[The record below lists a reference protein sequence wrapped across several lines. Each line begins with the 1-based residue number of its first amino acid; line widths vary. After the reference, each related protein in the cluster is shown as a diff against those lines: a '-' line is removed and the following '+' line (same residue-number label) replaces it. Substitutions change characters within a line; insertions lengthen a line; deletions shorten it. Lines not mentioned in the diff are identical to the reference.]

1 MNKIPSKLLLLL
13 ATALCGIGLFVFVS
27 LVAETARD
35 SHTPQN
41 LATDTNS
48 GLEVQEP
55 AVTSARTKIS
65 QKTVATLDTQKH
77 GWGFVRNKQHQRP
90 GISREQEN
98 ILTKYP
104 VIFTFPSKKKEIA
117 LTFDLGYE
125 NGYTPKIL
133 DTLKAHKV
141 SATFFVTGYWLK
153 KNPELCRRMMAEGH
167 IVGNHTMDHP
177 SLAEVSQA
185 RFTRELQGVENLI
198 VKTAGKMPA
207 QKLLRPP
214 MGEYNERS
222 LEWARKMGYTTVFW
236 SVALKDWEPLPNPQV
251 VVRSVMANV
260 HPGAVVLL
268 HGISKESSAGLDE
281 LLNQLDTEGYKVVPI
296 KEVRL

>member
-1 MNKIPSKLLLLL
+1 MNKMTARLLLFL
-13 ATALCGIGLFVFVS
+13 ATVLSAIGVFFFVP
-27 LVAETARD
+27 RD
-35 SHTPQN
+35 HDIGSE
-41 LATDTNS
+41 
-48 GLEVQEP
+48 LEKQQPE
-55 AVTSARTKIS
+55 VTSAHTKIA
-65 QKTVATLDTQKH
+65 QKEVPILDTKKH
-77 GWGFVRNKQHQRP
+77 GWGFVRNKVHERP

-98 ILTKYP
+98 MLTKYP
-104 VIFTFPSKKKEIA
+104 VIFTLPSKQKEVA

-125 NGYTPKIL
+125 NGYTPLIL
-133 DTLKAHKV
+133 DTLKAHRV

-167 IVGNHTMDHP
+167 IVGNHTVDHP
-177 SLAEVSQA
+177 SLAEVTQA

-207 QKLLRPP
+207 QKFLRPP
-214 MGEYNERS
+214 MGEYSERS
-222 LEWARKMGYTTVFW
+222 LEWARNMGYTVVFW

-251 VVRSVMANV
+251 VVKSVMANV

-268 HGISKESSAGLDE
+268 HGVSRESSAGLDE
-281 LLNQLDTEGYKVVPI
+281 LLNELTTEGYKVVPI